1 MFSCSG
7 VRGII
12 RKGARRAEEEEVR
25 KSRSRTW
32 LAHTYASLWDD
43 KLWRGVVHRM
53 LFPSTCVAV
62 KPVGN
67 GSMRESDIISM
78 RVRKDAA

>member
-1 MFSCSG
+1 M
-7 VRGII
+7 
-12 RKGARRAEEEEVR
+12 GARRSKEEGVR

-32 LAHTYASLWDD
+32 FAHTYASLWDD

-53 LFPSTCVAV
+53 LFLLTCVAV

-67 GSMRESDIISM
+67 GSMRESGIISM